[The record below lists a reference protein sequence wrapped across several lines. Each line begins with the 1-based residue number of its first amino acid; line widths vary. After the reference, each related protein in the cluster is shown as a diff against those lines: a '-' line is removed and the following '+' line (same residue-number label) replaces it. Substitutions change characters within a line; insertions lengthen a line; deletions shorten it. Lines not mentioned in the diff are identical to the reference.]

1 MSVVVPYSI
10 AGVSRRGC
18 LPLLL
23 LVSPL
28 PLPLPAA
35 SLFLV
40 FRGGGGGG
48 NLKDFDNGS
57 VSARTLPA

>member
-23 LVSPL
+23 LAS

-48 NLKDFDNGS
+48 GNFNGFDSGS

>member
-18 LPLLL
+18 LPLFLLASPLL
-23 LVSPL
+23 LPT
-28 PLPLPAA
+28 A

-48 NLKDFDNGS
+48 NRRDFDNGS

>member
-23 LVSPL
+23 LASPVPL
-28 PLPLPAA
+28 PTA

-48 NLKDFDNGS
+48 NFKDFDNGS

>member
-1 MSVVVPYSI
+1 VPYST

-18 LPLLL
+18 FPLLL

-28 PLPLPAA
+28 PPPGP

-48 NLKDFDNGS
+48 NLRDFDNGS
-57 VSARTLPA
+57 VSTRTLPA